1 MIKDLEMKD
10 FISHKDTRLEFGKGI
25 TIFVGHNGAGKSS
38 VIDAITFAL
47 FAEHMR
53 RTNKN
58 LVRRGSGTGSAM
70 VRMRF
75 SLNSKEFQATRSVSA
90 AGSASFSQLELVSE
104 GGKSVSK
111 KLAGGERRQFGE
123 SMSVEVAK
131 VLGLDYKK
139 LQVAAVVQQ
148 GELARIVEAQPK
160 EFKEL
165 LNGLIGIDRLDL
177 AFATMKDVISEF
189 RLRLKSEIA
198 PDRGGYTDE
207 DLPRVKS
214 QISEAEKK
222 LAESERLAGEY
233 LDEKM
238 RQDNRLQEIDTE
250 IEAMEPLKEKAAEVQ
265 AKEKRLVRYVAEKR
279 DQVSA
284 ELARMERVVR
294 EARGALALL
303 ERKEEACMRLQ
314 MVKYELEE
322 VQKQIEAK
330 ESQAGKL
337 RGFVECSSKIK
348 IVDGRCPVCNSVV
361 VSKINEMF
369 DGDHIQSDIRKI
381 ESDKSKLQADRI
393 SLKKEEQTLTE
404 EAKAIAGAES
414 FLSANSIKTV
424 DDVVRIESELG
435 PKKEA
440 ILRLPK
446 NVASVGSDPLQLAI
460 DEVSRSF
467 ADEIASLRA
476 QTRSFSMARYTEA
489 KNERWNTVQKLQT
502 ISSKLGAYQ
511 NAVQEL
517 KQAIDSDRKS
527 LQELEHAS
535 EIVRML
541 ERIRSTVYNRD
552 GSVGMS
558 LRSWALAVIS
568 RKASEYAALF
578 NIGISRIELSEK
590 AREIAIT
597 CYGKNGEVDMDSLSG
612 GEKVAVALA
621 LRLGIA
627 QMMGSNKLD
636 FVILDE
642 PTTHLDDERRKA
654 LVKIISEAFREGSG
668 PLSQMII
675 ITHDAEI
682 FEDSE
687 VDAVFR
693 FSMTTEGSHVTRE

>member
-1 MIKDLEMKD
+1 MIKDLEMRD
-10 FISHKDTRLEFGKGI
+10 FISHKDTHLEFGKGI

-53 RTNKN
+53 RANKN

-75 SLNSKEFQATRSVSA
+75 SLNSREFKATRSVSA

-104 GGKSVSK
+104 AGKPVNK

-177 AFATMKDVISEF
+177 AFATMKDVISGF
-189 RLRLKSEIA
+189 RLRLKSEVA

-214 QISEAEKK
+214 QIVDAEKK
-222 LAESERLAGEY
+222 LAEAERLASEY
-233 LDEKM
+233 LEEKLL
-238 RQDNRLQEIDTE
+238 QDKRLAEVDKE
-250 IEAMEPLKEKAAEVQ
+250 IEMMEPLKEKAAEVQ
-265 AKEKRLVRYVAEKR
+265 AKEKRLVRYVVEKR
-279 DQVSA
+279 EQVGV
-284 ELARMERVVR
+284 ELAKMERVVR
-294 EARGALALL
+294 EAKSALSLI
-303 ERKEEACMRLQ
+303 EGKEEACMRLQ

-337 RGFVECSSKIK
+337 RGFVECASRIK
-348 IVDGRCPVCNSVV
+348 ITDGKCPVCNSKVT
-361 VSKINEMF
+361 SKINEMF
-369 DGDHIQSDIRKI
+369 DGEHLQRDIRQI
-381 ESDKSKLQADRI
+381 EDEKSKLQAERVG
-393 SLKKEEQTLTE
+393 LRKEEQKLTE
-404 EAKAIAGAES
+404 EAKAIAAAES
-414 FLSANSIKTV
+414 FLSTNSIKNK
-424 DDVVRIESELG
+424 DDLAQMQADLAA
-435 PKKEA
+435 KKDVIA
-440 ILRLPK
+440 RLPT
-446 NVASVGSDPLQLAI
+446 NVVSVGSDPFQLAI
-460 DEVSRSF
+460 DEASRTF
-467 ADEIASLRA
+467 AEEIASLRSLA
-476 QTRSFSMARYTEA
+476 HSFSMSRYMAA
-489 KNERWNTVQKLQT
+489 KDERWNILQRLQSL
-502 ISSKLGAYQ
+502 SSKLGAYQ
-511 NAVQEL
+511 NAAQDL
-517 KQAIDSDRKS
+517 RQTIDSDAKA
-527 LQELEHAS
+527 LKALEQAA
-535 EIVRML
+535 EIVSML
-541 ERIRSTVYNRD
+541 ERVRSTVYNRD
-552 GSVGMS
+552 GPVGMS

-578 NIGISRIELSEK
+578 NIGISRIELAEK
-590 AREIAIT
+590 TREIAIT

-654 LVKIISEAFREGSG
+654 LVKIISEAFREGVG
-668 PLSQMII
+668 PLAQMII
-675 ITHDAEI
+675 ITHDSEI

-693 FSMTTEGSHVTRE
+693 FSMTNDGSRVVKD